1 MVAGG
6 RGPREAVAGGRG
18 RAVDGRRWGAG
29 GRRPSP
35 AVAARATPCRRLR
48 RAPRGT
54 SSVRGVTPWP
64 RTPPT
69 AEHRAAYA
77 DARPRSFWLDE
88 EAGGVVRPAPA
99 PALVGETTAD
109 LAIVGGGF
117 TGLWAALHAKR
128 DDPDRDV
135 VLLEGETCGFGGS
148 GRNGGFCVAS
158 LTHGLRN
165 GAARFADE
173 LATLE
178 RLGLE
183 NHAGLCADV
192 ERLGID
198 CELEHTGELDIVL
211 DAGRADWTAEDAA
224 LLRAHGHDVV
234 VLDREAAREQ
244 LRSPVVH
251 GALWD
256 RTGASLLHPGKLALG
271 LRDAVLDAGV
281 RLHEHTAVAAL
292 QDASGAVDVVCPQG
306 RVRARRVVLGTN
318 AFRPLVREIGRYV
331 VPVYDYV
338 LLTEPLTPEHRASIG
353 WAGRQGMGDDQNQ
366 FHYFRLTAD
375 DRILWGGYDAVHR
388 FGGGVGPERDEDDA
402 VFARL
407 SQHFSVAFPQLH
419 GVRFSHRW
427 GGAIDTCS
435 RFSVF
440 FGTAHRGR
448 VAYAAGYTG
457 LGVAAT
463 RFGARVALDLVD
475 GRDTEATRLRYVR
488 EKPVRF
494 PPEPLRSIGIAITQN
509 RLAAE
514 DRTGRRGLWLR
525 ALDRAGLGFDS

>member
-1 MVAGG
+1 M
-6 RGPREAVAGGRG
+6 
-18 RAVDGRRWGAG
+18 
-29 GRRPSP
+29 S
-35 AVAARATPCRRLR
+35 
-48 RAPRGT
+48 
-54 SSVRGVTPWP
+54 TPWP

-77 DARPRSFWLDE
+77 GARPRSFWLDE
-88 EAGGVVRPAPA
+88 EHGGVVRPEPA
-99 PALVGETTAD
+99 PALAGDATAD
-109 LAIVGGGF
+109 LVIVGGGF
-117 TGLWAALHAKR
+117 TGLWTALHAKR

-135 VLLEGETCGFGGS
+135 VLLEGETCGFAGS

-158 LTHGLRN
+158 LTHGLHN

-183 NHAGLCADV
+183 NHAALCADV

-198 CELEHTGELDIVL
+198 CELEHTGELDVVL
-211 DAGRADWTAEDAA
+211 DPDRADWPAEDAE

-234 VLDREAAREQ
+234 VLDRDAAREH

-256 RTGASLLHPGKLALG
+256 RTGASLVHPGKLALG
-271 LRDAVLDAGV
+271 LRAAVLDAGV
-281 RLHEHTAVAAL
+281 RVHEHTEVAAL
-292 QDASGAVDVVCPQG
+292 RDVPGGGRSRYDGAVAVDVVCPDG
-306 RVRARRVVLGTN
+306 VVRARRVVLGTN

-338 LLTEPLTPEHRASIG
+338 LVTEPLTREQRASIG
-353 WAGRQGMGDDQNQ
+353 WAGRQGMGDDQNR

-375 DRILWGGYDAVHR
+375 DRVLWGGFDAVYR
-388 FGGGVGPERDEDDA
+388 FGGPVGPQHDESDE

-407 SQHFSVAFPQLH
+407 SQHFATAFPQLR

-440 FGTAHRGR
+440 FGTAHGGR

-488 EKPVRF
+488 EKPTPF
-494 PPEPLRSIGIAITQN
+494 PPEPLRSIGIRITQN
-509 RLAAE
+509 RMAAE

-525 ALDRAGLGFDS
+525 ALDRVGLGFDS